1 MGENMDL
8 IEKQYK
14 NRPRLWLYQM
24 LTLILILALI
34 AWSGSAV
41 EFNAGRSKGLQVAKN
56 IILGILHPD
65 TAFLFNLT
73 TKGVPYLLF
82 ETVCIAFLGTIV
94 GAVLAIPFSFLAA
107 SNIVPKPVA
116 LLGRLFIMAVRT
128 IPPFVYGLMF
138 IRVTGPGPF
147 TGLLTMSLCS
157 IGMLTKMNIETIED
171 LDVRILESLDA
182 AGCNTFEKI
191 RYGIMP
197 QLIPN
202 FLSTAIYRF
211 DMNLRDAAVLG
222 FVGAGGIGAPLM
234 FAMSSYRWNQVGA
247 ILAGLIVLILLMEVF
262 STRVRVKLIRG

>member
-1 MGENMDL
+1 MD
-8 IEKQYK
+8 IEKQY
-14 NRPRLWLYQM
+14 NSRPKKWIYQII
-24 LTLILILALI
+24 TILVVAILV
-34 AWSGSAV
+34 AWSTSAV
-41 EFNAGRSKGLQVAKN
+41 EFSGSRQNGFVVAKN
-56 IILGILHPD
+56 IIYGIFHPD
-65 TAFLFNLT
+65 TALLFNLT
-73 TKGVPYLLF
+73 TEGVAYLLF

-94 GAVLAIPFSFLAA
+94 GAILAIPFSFLAA
-107 SNIVPKPVA
+107 TNIVPKPIA
-116 LLGRLFIMAVRT
+116 LFGRFIIMLIRT

-138 IRVTGPGPF
+138 IRVTGPGAF
-147 TGLLTMSLCS
+147 TGLLTMSVCS

-211 DMNLRDAAVLG
+211 DMNIRDAAVLG
-222 FVGAGGIGAPLM
+222 LVGAGGIGAPLM

-247 ILAGLIVLILLMEVF
+247 ILAGLILLILVMEMF
-262 STRVRVKLIRG
+262 STKLRVKLTRG

>member
-1 MGENMDL
+1 MDL

-14 NRPRLWLYQM
+14 RRPNNWIYQIV
-24 LTLILILALI
+24 TVLIIAVLL

-41 EFNAGRSKGLQVAKN
+41 ELSGGKQSGLVIARN
-56 IILGILHPD
+56 IIIGILHPD
-65 TAFLFNLT
+65 TALLFNFT
-73 TKGVPYLLF
+73 TDGVAYLLF

-94 GAVLAIPFSFLAA
+94 GAILAIPFSFLAA
-107 SNIVPKPVA
+107 SNIVPKPIA

-138 IRVTGPGPF
+138 IRVTGPGAF
-147 TGLLTMSLCS
+147 AGLLTMSVCS

-211 DMNLRDAAVLG
+211 DMNVRDAAVLG
-222 FVGAGGIGAPLM
+222 LVGAGGIGAPLM

-247 ILAGLIVLILLMEVF
+247 ILAGLIILILVIELF
-262 STRVRVKLIRG
+262 STKIRVKLARG